1 MSNQQEL
8 ERIQWVKINY
18 FCSKLGINDISRAE
32 KYLNKANWDEI
43 LAVRNFNLSH
53 PDYIPN
59 IPQYN
64 QIYQVPFYF
73 NQMQFPYYQNIPY
86 QMPQIPQMPQISQS
100 NNREV
105 VSNNNKNQNKRN
117 FIEFYLSESIMNC
130 KDSSHSLNYYLKDNL
145 NSIELLFEKYLK
157 SLKNKKGI
165 IIIYSEENFNI
176 LKEHINKINQN
187 YSIKNISGK
196 IDTR

>member
-59 IPQYN
+59 IHN
-64 QIYQVPFYF
+64 IIIKFIKLPFILIKCNF
-73 NQMQFPYYQNIPY
+73 HI
-86 QMPQIPQMPQISQS
+86 IKISHI
-100 NNREV
+100 
-105 VSNNNKNQNKRN
+105 K
-117 FIEFYLSESIMNC
+117 C
-130 KDSSHSLNYYLKDNL
+130 H
-145 NSIELLFEKYLK
+145 KYLK
-157 SLKNKKGI
+157 CLKYLKVI
-165 IIIYSEENFNI
+165 IE
-176 LKEHINKINQN
+176 K
-187 YSIKNISGK
+187 
-196 IDTR
+196 